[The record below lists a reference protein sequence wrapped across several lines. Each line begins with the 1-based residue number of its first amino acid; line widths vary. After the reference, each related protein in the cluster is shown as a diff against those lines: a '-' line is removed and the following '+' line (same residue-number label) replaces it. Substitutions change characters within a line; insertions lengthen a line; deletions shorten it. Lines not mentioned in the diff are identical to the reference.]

1 MISGEL
7 WGALGVE
14 AARGVRAVLREAL
27 DDGGLAS
34 VGTVTTTLPSAALRG
49 DADLAVDAA
58 LIDVR
63 PVTWRS
69 GSSPADER
77 VIGVTYT
84 FLVSMEQASSAP
96 SDDLVIRAFGAI
108 AGRLA
113 ERPVRLYVS
122 PTLGA
127 LGALVFTRGDLGLA
141 DQAAVFTASGQSFA
155 RAAVFHVRVSRGIGE
170 PDIPAP
176 RALPGVVA
184 WQGER
189 RFVVVH
195 GGTPHLRRA
204 VAEAIAGSATIAHV
218 DLGQVESAWIG
229 ETEKGIAAA
238 LDAVS
243 ATGAVLLFDE
253 ADALFARRTEVRDAH
268 DRYAAIVVTTADGGL
283 AKELARRGAEVVDA
297 GDGDPAR

>member
-1 MISGEL
+1 MITGEM

-14 AARGVRAVLREAL
+14 AASGVRAVLREAL

-127 LGALVFTRGDLGLA
+127 LGALLFTRGDLGLA
-141 DQAAVFTASGQSFA
+141 EQAAVFTASGHPFA
-155 RAAVFHVRVSRGIGE
+155 RAAVYHVRVSRGIGE
-170 PDIPAP
+170 PDIPVP
-176 RALPGVVA
+176 DPLPSVVA

-189 RFVVVH
+189 RFVVIR
-195 GGTPHLRRA
+195 GGTPRVRRS

-218 DLGQVESAWIG
+218 DLGQVESAWLG
-229 ETEKGIAAA
+229 ETEKNLAAA
-238 LDAVS
+238 MDAAS
-243 ATGAVLLFDE
+243 ATGAVLLIDE
-253 ADALFARRTEVRDAH
+253 ADAVFTRRTEIRDAH
-268 DRYAAIVVTTADGGL
+268 DRYAAIVVTTADEGV

-297 GDGDPAR
+297 GDGDPPR